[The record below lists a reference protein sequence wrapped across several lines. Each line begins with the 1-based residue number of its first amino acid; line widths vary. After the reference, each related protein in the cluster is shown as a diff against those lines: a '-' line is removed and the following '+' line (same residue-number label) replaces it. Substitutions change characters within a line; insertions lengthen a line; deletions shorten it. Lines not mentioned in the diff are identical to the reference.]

1 MTSFTEDREF
11 TQRAR
16 ELLEEQLYPRL
27 AYNGRFVA
35 VDGSVGS
42 RWIQSNAHIDCV
54 VQTGPGVSITVEEK
68 IVRKVYTAFAIEV
81 EGDAQRSVEVGEPN
95 GWIYTSTADVL
106 VYAFTV
112 PAGLDAYYFRMAALR
127 RWFFQ
132 NYTRYVQVE
141 RPNGF
146 GDHVSRCILVPIRDT
161 ETLWTKYELRRY
173 PH

>member
-1 MTSFTEDREF
+1 MSFNDDREF

-16 ELLEEQLYPRL
+16 ELLEQQLYPRL

-35 VDGSVGS
+35 VDGSAGS

-68 IVRKVYTAFAIEV
+68 IVRKLYNAFAVET
-81 EGDAQRSVEVGEPN
+81 EGDLQRSQQAGEPD
-95 GWIYTSTADVL
+95 GWIHTSTADVL

-127 RWFFQ
+127 RWFMQ
-132 NYTRYVQVE
+132 NSDRYLTVE
-141 RPNGF
+141 RSNGF
-146 GDHVSRCILVPIRDT
+146 GDHLARCVLVPVRDT
-161 ETLWTKYELRRY
+161 ESLWTKYELRRY